1 MTGTG
6 QVLASP
12 AQEGQPGQPGQGPC
26 TGALLSPPGQ
36 YLYCTRPIYVV
47 RAHVIGPLQSGTGQ
61 PGSGPG
67 TGLRTRY
74 RAQDPV
80 QALYRAHIHVYRPCT
95 GPIYTYTGPEGSGP
109 GTGLPALGNDS
120 FPLTNAGSPILGWG
134 RGISPRPRVLGRISS
149 TKYSGLPCSMS
160 RLGSSGPA
168 RARARNDLVL
178 AVLGLSLNKGG
189 LQYWPSA
196 FQYWE

>member
-1 MTGTG
+1 MYWAYCPIG
-6 QVLASP
+6 
-12 AQEGQPGQPGQGPC
+12 AQKGSKKGSKYGPKR
-26 TGALLSPPGQ
+26 GHFRAIFEPSWLSPYSP
-36 YLYCTRPIYVV
+36 YWPVPLCTRPIYHRTQRDLSPV
-47 RAHVIGPLQSGTGQ
+47 QSGTGQ

-80 QALYRAHIHVYRPCT
+80 QGSGPGTGPVQGPYTRIQALYRACIHVYRPCT
-95 GPIYTYTGPEGSGP
+95 

-120 FPLTNAGSPILGWG
+120 FPLTNAGRPILGWG

-178 AVLGLSLNKGG
+178 AVLGL
-189 LQYWPSA
+189 
-196 FQYWE
+196 

>member
-1 MTGTG
+1 MYKAHIPPYAKGFEPCTERYW
-6 QVLASP
+6 P
-12 AQEGQPGQPGQGPC
+12 ARLRTRYRAQDPVQGSGPG
-26 TGALLSPPGQ
+26 TGALLSHPGQ
-36 YLYCTRPIYVV
+36 YLYCTRPIYTYT
-47 RAHVIGPLQSGTGQ
+47 GPVQ
-61 PGSGPG
+61 
-67 TGLRTRY
+67 GLYTRIQAMY

-80 QALYRAHIHVYRPCT
+80 Q
-95 GPIYTYTGPEGSGP
+95 GSGP

-178 AVLGLSLNKGG
+178 AVLGL
-189 LQYWPSA
+189 
-196 FQYWE
+196 

>member
-1 MTGTG
+1 MYSTGTG

-26 TGALLSPPGQ
+26 TGALLSHPGQ

-47 RAHVIGPLQSGTGQ
+47 RAHVQYRYRTGTGQ
-61 PGSGPG
+61 P
-67 TGLRTRY
+67 
-74 RAQDPV
+74 
-80 QALYRAHIHVYRPCT
+80 
-95 GPIYTYTGPEGSGP
+95 GSGP

-189 LQYWPSA
+189 LQYWPTA

>member
-1 MTGTG
+1 MYKAHIPPYAKGFEPFTERYW
-6 QVLASP
+6 P
-12 AQEGQPGQPGQGPC
+12 A
-26 TGALLSPPGQ
+26 
-36 YLYCTRPIYVV
+36 R
-47 RAHVIGPLQSGTGQ
+47 
-61 PGSGPG
+61 
-67 TGLRTRY
+67 LRTRY

-80 QALYRAHIHVYRPCT
+80 QGSGPGTGPVQGPYTRIQALYRACIHVYRPCT
-95 GPIYTYTGPEGSGP
+95 